1 MTYTVTGTGGC
12 SNATATRTA
21 TVNATNTAGTA
32 SSTPTLCINTALTN
46 ITRTTTGA
54 TGISNSGVSGANSLP
69 AGVSATW
76 SGNVITISG
85 TPTAAGTFN
94 YSIPLTGGCG
104 SVNATGT
111 ITVTGETT
119 SVNLSASN
127 DASIKQGAAT
137 TNYASETFL
146 ESYPWTTS
154 NSRRFLIRFDLSS
167 IPAGAAITSAT
178 LKLKTTGTYGTTR
191 TIAAHRATDTW
202 TEGAVTWNTAPAFN
216 GTATATTSV
225 AAMSTVYNWNVT
237 SDVTAFI
244 AGTAANYGWL
254 MKENSEDASQNWWQ
268 FGSKENVTEAN
279 RPILT
284 VTYTSLT
291 SSAASSTPTLC
302 VNTALTNI
310 THTTTTATGIGAA
323 TGLPT
328 GVTAAWASNTIT
340 ISGTPSAI
348 GTFNYSIPLTGACGS
363 VNATGTITVTATNV
377 KLNNSTNLNVAGSWS
392 CAVPT
397 STTLASWESSVT
409 GANTTILGGNV
420 SCLGVVITN
429 PGGLVTIS
437 SGNTLSIFGSGID
450 MSASTQNLTMNNLV
464 ALAANQSWTVNTS
477 RTLTAAN
484 VVSGAFGITKAGAG
498 TVVFGG
504 ANTYS
509 GTTTI
514 TAGTVQL
521 GASEVISNSSNV
533 VMNGGTLS
541 TGSAAGNSET
551 VGTLTLNANSTINLG
566 TGSHNLNFAA
576 SNGATWTGGALMRI
590 NGWTGGYNGT
600 TGTAGKIYA
609 GSSAELSA
617 AKLNQIYF
625 YKSGG
630 GQYKASQLGTGE
642 IVPTSALPVQ
652 LIYFSG
658 ELMEDNV
665 LLSWQTASEINN
677 EKFIVEKSF
686 DANNWFSIA
695 ELKGAGN
702 SANVLNYSFVD
713 DALIL
718 GTQYYRLTQVDFD
731 GAKETFQ
738 TIDVSKIATAPFE
751 IKVFPNPMKEE
762 VKVSFFADKQ
772 GYSRF
777 RIYAESGQEM
787 YGGLVGTVQGEN
799 SFNFN
804 TSSFAEGTYIFKI
817 EKENGVVSTVKV
829 LK

>member
-1 MTYTVTGTGGC
+1 
-12 SNATATRTA
+12 
-21 TVNATNTAGTA
+21 
-32 SSTPTLCINTALTN
+32 
-46 ITRTTTGA
+46 
-54 TGISNSGVSGANSLP
+54 
-69 AGVSATW
+69 
-76 SGNVITISG
+76 
-85 TPTAAGTFN
+85 
-94 YSIPLTGGCG
+94 
-104 SVNATGT
+104 
-111 ITVTGETT
+111 
-119 SVNLSASN
+119 
-127 DASIKQGAAT
+127 
-137 TNYASETFL
+137 
-146 ESYPWTTS
+146 
-154 NSRRFLIRFDLSS
+154 
-167 IPAGAAITSAT
+167 
-178 LKLKTTGTYGTTR
+178 
-191 TIAAHRATDTW
+191 
-202 TEGAVTWNTAPAFN
+202 
-216 GTATATTSV
+216 
-225 AAMSTVYNWNVT
+225 
-237 SDVTAFI
+237 
-244 AGTAANYGWL
+244 
-254 MKENSEDASQNWWQ
+254 
-268 FGSKENVTEAN
+268 
-279 RPILT
+279 
-284 VTYTSLT
+284 
-291 SSAASSTPTLC
+291 
-302 VNTALTNI
+302 
-310 THTTTTATGIGAA
+310 
-323 TGLPT
+323 
-328 GVTAAWASNTIT
+328 
-340 ISGTPSAI
+340 
-348 GTFNYSIPLTGACGS
+348 
-363 VNATGTITVTATNV
+363 
-377 KLNNSTNLNVAGSWS
+377 
-392 CAVPT
+392 
-397 STTLASWESSVT
+397 
-409 GANTTILGGNV
+409 
-420 SCLGVVITN
+420 
-429 PGGLVTIS
+429 
-437 SGNTLSIFGSGID
+437 
-450 MSASTQNLTMNNLV
+450 MNNLV
-464 ALAANQSWTVNTS
+464 ALAANQSWTVNTG

-498 TVVFGG
+498 TAVFGA

-514 TAGTVQL
+514 TAGTLEL

-590 NGWTGGYNGT
+590 NGWTGSYNGT

-652 LIYFSG
+652 LIYFNG

-702 SANVLNYSFVD
+702 STNVLNYSFVD

-762 VKVSFFADKQ
+762 VKVSFLADKQ

-787 YGGLVGTVQGEN
+787 YGGLVGTVQREN
-799 SFNFN
+799 SFYFN

-829 LK
+829 VK